1 MDSSEKEE
9 VKTLKIS
16 ILIFILCI
24 ILVKS
29 NLNAQIRLMAYSDLG
44 HSNVSEGLFLQSSA
58 GVSYKLQQF
67 ELETSFRNDIISN
80 NKSFFSGLNLGLT
93 HFFDYKQ
100 RMYTIRTFFISTVLS
115 GFVNERNYG
124 VLLSSDKEQFNF
136 KIGTGF
142 KSIGLTRAAIETTQ
156 TDSEKRIY
164 EIFNPLY
171 HFSYLLN
178 KNNTNW
184 NVGVA
189 VTNIDHFVINQAT
202 NPIAS
207 AFGHYK
213 INDKVRLT
221 AEIWYKTAG
230 AFNLHVN
237 YYGLFFRPGIIW
249 ELK

>member
-93 HFFDYKQ
+93 HFFNYKE
-100 RMYTIRTFFISTVLS
+100 RTYTIRTFFISKVLS

-124 VLLSSDKEQFNF
+124 VLLSSDKEHFNF

-171 HFSYLLN
+171 HFS
-178 KNNTNW
+178 
-184 NVGVA
+184 
-189 VTNIDHFVINQAT
+189 
-202 NPIAS
+202 
-207 AFGHYK
+207 
-213 INDKVRLT
+213 
-221 AEIWYKTAG
+221 
-230 AFNLHVN
+230 
-237 YYGLFFRPGIIW
+237 
-249 ELK
+249 